1 MIDANTSLIALLGN
15 PIGHSLSP
23 RMHMAAISHLGLNI
37 CYLAFCVPESRFE
50 SAFCGLEALGAMG
63 ANVTIPFKERA
74 FALVDHSDISAEAT
88 GAVNTIVFAENGS
101 VGYNTDV
108 IGIKEA
114 LKSLGHTSG
123 SALLL
128 GAGGASRAA
137 LHVLAESG
145 FSPIWIVNRSEDR
158 VQKLIKGLKKRLPD
172 AEIEVLPFGNFPP
185 SPSVVIN
192 ATSLGL
198 QGNPYPEGFVDS
210 LLGAA
215 DCAKVLDLVYSPHGA
230 TPLVDAARRRGMAA
244 IDGIEVL
251 LHQGAAAFELFTKE
265 KAPLDVMRR
274 AIESRSGGEEA

>member
-215 DCAKVLDLVYSPHGA
+215 DCAKVLDLVYSPHGV
-230 TPLVDAARRRGMAA
+230 TPLVDAARRRGMVA

-274 AIESRSGGEEA
+274 AIESRSGGEKT